1 MPTGGGGSP
10 AGPGVVA
17 GVSGGLARGGRRRR
31 NALDGARLLRVVIKL
46 TPPEKAVVAGMAAAQ
61 GITPPALFMRAL
73 LTGGTEAA
81 AKYQRLRDELT
92 AARRLLAQVSNNV
105 NQLAR
110 QANALALDS
119 SVPPVPAGQ
128 LAAALQATERAARRI
143 EAIAGAAS
151 APDLR
156 DPRAT
161 PVGDDVDQA
170 DGEQVQVDGL
180 HRSAGGA

>member
-1 MPTGGGGSP
+1 MVQDRSDTAGAEGSGRP
-10 AGPGVVA
+10 AAPGVVA
-17 GVSGGLARGGRRRR
+17 ALARGGRRRR

-81 AKYQRLRDELT
+81 AKYQRLRDELA

-110 QANALALDS
+110 QANAHALDP

-128 LAAALQATERAARRI
+128 LAAALQETERAARRI
-143 EAIAGAAS
+143 EAIATAAS

-156 DPRAT
+156 DPQAAT
-161 PVGDDVDQA
+161 PPVGDVWAGA
-170 DGEQVQVDGL
+170 DGTG
-180 HRSAGGA
+180 GGA